1 MSIGRRTTDTDRRG
15 LKIAT
20 QRTVQMCGGQ
30 DYSATVTRV
39 HSKTL
44 SDYGNTGNERHGD
57 TFMPVDVFADLVID
71 CAERGE
77 VAPMLERLCELA
89 GGRFVRVHG
98 DGLLAITEEIMRQAK
113 ALQDHVSNGEAA
125 E

>member
-1 MSIGRRTTDTDRRG
+1 MSIERQTTREQRRG

-20 QRTVQMCGGQ
+20 LRTVQMCGGQ
-30 DYSATVTRV
+30 DFSATVTRV

-44 SDYGNTGNERHGD
+44 SDYGNTGNERHKD
-57 TFMPVDVFADLVID
+57 TFIPVDVLADLVLD

-77 VAPMLERLCELA
+77 VAPLLEQLCELA
-89 GGRFVRVHG
+89 GGRFERVQG
-98 DGLLAITEEIMRQAK
+98 DDTHHLIDSIERDLSRLRERVG
-113 ALQDHVSNGEAA
+113 GEAV

>member
-1 MSIGRRTTDTDRRG
+1 LTIRRHTSEAERRA
-15 LKIAT
+15 LKIST

-30 DYSATVTRV
+30 DSSSVITRV

-44 SDYGNTGNERHGD
+44 SDYGNTGNERHAD
-57 TFMPVDVFADLVID
+57 AFVPVDVFADLVID

-77 VAPMLERLCELA
+77 VAPLLEKLCELA

-98 DGLLAITEEIMRQAK
+98 DGLLQR
-113 ALQDHVSNGEAA
+113 VEAA
-125 E
+125 MRELAILREELARESSE